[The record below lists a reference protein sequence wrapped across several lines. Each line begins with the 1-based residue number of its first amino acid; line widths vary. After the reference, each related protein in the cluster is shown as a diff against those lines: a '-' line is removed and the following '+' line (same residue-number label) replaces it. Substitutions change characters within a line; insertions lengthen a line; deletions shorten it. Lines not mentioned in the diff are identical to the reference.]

1 MKNKTPAPTVPY
13 HPSEAEIREKAHELY
28 VRSGWLP
35 GRDLDNWLEAEAYLT
50 LHPPS
55 VETTPVQHHRD
66 VTGSLHAHPAR
77 KSA

>member
-1 MKNKTPAPTVPY
+1 MKNKTPAPSVPY

-50 LHPPS
+50 LHPP
-55 VETTPVQHHRD
+55 VGDLPVAPHSRD
-66 VTGSLHAHPAR
+66 VMRSLHAQPAR
-77 KSA
+77 KTA